1 MKVVI
6 YTTENDANTKDILE
20 INNLAKTLLYTDT
33 IKISPNVKDE
43 VISTLENLLKSLK
56 NNKELLLD

>member
-1 MKVVI
+1 MKVI
-6 YTTENDANTKDILE
+6 YTTENDTNTKDILE

-43 VISTLENLLKSLK
+43 VISTLENLLISLK

>member
-1 MKVVI
+1 MKVI

-20 INNLAKTLLYTDT
+20 INNLAKALLYTDT

-43 VISTLENLLKSLK
+43 VISTLENLLISLK
-56 NNKELLLD
+56 NSKELLLD

>member
-1 MKVVI
+1 MKAI
-6 YTTENDANTKDILE
+6 YTTENDTNTKDILE

-43 VISTLENLLKSLK
+43 VISTLENLLISLK
-56 NNKELLLD
+56 NGKELLLD

>member
-1 MKVVI
+1 MKVI
-6 YTTENDANTKDILE
+6 YTTENDTNTKDILE
-20 INNLAKTLLYTDT
+20 INNLAKNLLYTGT

-43 VISTLENLLKSLK
+43 VISTLENLLISLK

>member
-1 MKVVI
+1 MRVI
-6 YTTENDANTKDILE
+6 YITENDTNTKDILE

-43 VISTLENLLKSLK
+43 VISTLETLLISLK
-56 NNKELLLD
+56 NSKELLLD

>member
-1 MKVVI
+1 MKVM
-6 YTTENDANTKDILE
+6 YTTENDTNTKDILE

>member
-1 MKVVI
+1 MRVVI
-6 YTTENDANTKDILE
+6 YTTENDTNTKDILE
-20 INNLAKTLLYTDT
+20 INNLAKNLLYTDT

-56 NNKELLLD
+56 NSKELLLD

>member
-1 MKVVI
+1 MRVI
-6 YTTENDANTKDILE
+6 YTIENDTNTKDILE
-20 INNLAKTLLYTDT
+20 INNLAKNLLYTDT

-56 NNKELLLD
+56 NSKELLLD

>member
-1 MKVVI
+1 MRVI
-6 YTTENDANTKDILE
+6 YTTENDTNTKDILE

-43 VISTLENLLKSLK
+43 VISTLETLLISLK
-56 NNKELLLD
+56 NSKELLLD

>member
-1 MKVVI
+1 MKVI
-6 YTTENDANTKDILE
+6 YTTENDTNTKDILE
-20 INNLAKTLLYTDT
+20 INNLAKNLLYTDT

>member
-1 MKVVI
+1 MKVI
-6 YTTENDANTKDILE
+6 YTTENDTNTKDILD
-20 INNLAKTLLYTDT
+20 INNLAKNLLYTDT

-56 NNKELLLD
+56 NSKDLLLD

>member
-1 MKVVI
+1 MKVI
-6 YTTENDANTKDILE
+6 YTTENDTNTKDILE

-43 VISTLENLLKSLK
+43 VISTLETLLISLK

>member
-6 YTTENDANTKDILE
+6 CTTENDTNTKDILE
-20 INNLAKTLLYTDT
+20 INNLTKNLLYTDT
-33 IKISPNVKDE
+33 IKISPSVKDE
-43 VISTLENLLKSLK
+43 VISTLETLLKSLI

>member
-1 MKVVI
+1 MIVI
-6 YTTENDANTKDILE
+6 YTTENDTNTKDILE

-43 VISTLENLLKSLK
+43 VISTLENLLISLK

>member
-1 MKVVI
+1 MKVI
-6 YTTENDANTKDILE
+6 YTTENDTNTKDILE
-20 INNLAKTLLYTDT
+20 INNLTKNLLYTDT

-56 NNKELLLD
+56 NSKELLLD

>member
-1 MKVVI
+1 MKVI
-6 YTTENDANTKDILE
+6 YTTENDTNTKDILE
-20 INNLAKTLLYTDT
+20 INNLAKNLLYTDI

-56 NNKELLLD
+56 NSKELLLD

>member
-1 MKVVI
+1 MKVI
-6 YTTENDANTKDILE
+6 YTTENDTNTKDILE
-20 INNLAKTLLYTDT
+20 INNLAKNLLYTDT

-56 NNKELLLD
+56 NSKELLLD

>member
-1 MKVVI
+1 MKVI
-6 YTTENDANTKDILE
+6 YTTENDTNTKDILE
-20 INNLAKTLLYTDT
+20 INNLAKNLLYTDI

>member
-6 YTTENDANTKDILE
+6 YTTENDTNTKDILE
-20 INNLAKTLLYTDT
+20 INNLAKNLLYTDT

-56 NNKELLLD
+56 NSKELLLD